1 MPGEDGIFRCIRAS
15 DGAVIWQEDLGLPG
29 YSNVGAADVDGNGVE
44 DFFYYSRAG
53 SLVVV
58 RGALKPGEK
67 RLLWQLP
74 IGPLVG
80 GRQHPIFVDTD
91 GDGFT
96 DAEEIAYGS
105 DPADASS
112 VANQAPELVVLS
124 NADVPENSPPGTKVG
139 EFLVSDPDDANG
151 SGSYDFSL
159 VDGNGSGANKLFAS
173 LSALRSLI
181 Q

>member
-1 MPGEDGIFRCIRAS
+1 

-44 DFFYYSRAG
+44 DFFYYSRSG

-91 GDGFT
+91 ADG
-96 DAEEIAYGS
+96 S
-105 DPADASS
+105 
-112 VANQAPELVVLS
+112 
-124 NADVPENSPPGTKVG
+124 G
-139 EFLVSDPDDANG
+139 EFLLVSG
-151 SGSYDFSL
+151 SGHL
-159 VDGNGSGANKLFAS
+159 VCVDQEVEET
-173 LSALRSLI
+173 R
-181 Q
+181 